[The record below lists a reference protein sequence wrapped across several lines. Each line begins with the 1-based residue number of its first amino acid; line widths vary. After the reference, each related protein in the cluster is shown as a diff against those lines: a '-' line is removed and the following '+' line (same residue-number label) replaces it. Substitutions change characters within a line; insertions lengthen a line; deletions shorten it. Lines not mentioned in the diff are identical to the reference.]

1 MKLEIE
7 FVCCSARD
15 LAGFTFGMA
24 SIVCWLVAQV
34 PQFITN
40 IKRQRA
46 DALSPWFL
54 AEWLLVS
61 ISAAVMANLP
71 HRCQCYV
78 VVSQTN
84 MRRVTLATL

>member
-1 MKLEIE
+1 MESA
-7 FVCCSARD
+7 FCSARD

-40 IKRQRA
+40 MKRQRA

-61 ISAAVMANLP
+61 IQAAVMENLL
-71 HRCQCYV
+71 HRYQYYIV
-78 VVSQTN
+78 LSQIIC
-84 MRRVTLATL
+84 AG